1 MACLIN
7 LNMNATRKVFQFH
20 MYCVLQILRPLRIN
34 GVKIG
39 IYLGMLELDTIE
51 SVKKVKIKF
60 YPR

>member
-1 MACLIN
+1 MD
-7 LNMNATRKVFQFH
+7 ATRKVFQFH

-39 IYLGMLELDTIE
+39 IYLGMLELDTIG